1 MLPDIGRSNDKDYP
15 RQGEDIVRAAAPIA
29 RTRRSPMKRLVLALT
44 LALLSAGPS
53 LAGCYEGIGC
63 TDGDRFRT
71 SDLRQYS
78 CPILWELR
86 NSIYKENGYC
96 FKTERAK
103 SYFGNRGCW
112 VNDQNSVKLNAIER
126 YNVRQIV
133 AVEAQKG
140 C

>member
-1 MLPDIGRSNDKDYP
+1 
-15 RQGEDIVRAAAPIA
+15 
-29 RTRRSPMKRLVLALT
+29 MKRLVLALT